1 MGSITSLVGYSMS
14 SSSSKKSGA
23 AQSRVGMALTDYDKF
38 MSQGMNMASG
48 DPLFNATARAEQMT
62 LVGAHYDDG
71 IDILGWK
78 PNKTQSL
85 LYEREKNFKTVGQD
99 ALDKMMS
106 MFQMRKKEVDTKKT
120 MPGRSQLQATDF
132 NIG

>member
-1 MGSITSLVGYSMS
+1 
-14 SSSSKKSGA
+14 
-23 AQSRVGMALTDYDKF
+23 MALTDYDKF

-48 DPLFNATARAEQMT
+48 EPLMGATARAEQMT

-78 PNKTQSL
+78 PNKTQTL